1 MTRGR
6 SLRVGLLLL
15 LAALGLAP
23 SAAAETAAPNEPA
36 GYRAENY
43 RAPVPATLKGATVLD
58 TARALEVWSKK
69 TAIFVD
75 TLPRP
80 PKPAGLPKGTVW
92 RDAPRADIPGSI
104 WLPDTGYGE
113 LAESTRRY
121 FEAGL
126 ARATAGE
133 KSKPLVFYCLKDC
146 WMSWNAA
153 TRALGAGYTKVYWYP
168 DGTDGWAGAGQEL
181 ENRQPE
187 PREQLQ

>member
-6 SLRVGLLLL
+6 SLRAGLLLL

-36 GYRAENY
+36 GYRLENY

-69 TAIFVD
+69 TATFVD

-121 FEAGL
+121 FEAGADIAETNTFNGQFISLGDYGMESL
-126 ARATAGE
+126 AYELSR
-133 KSKPLVFYCLKDC
+133 
-146 WMSWNAA
+146 
-153 TRALGAGYTKVYWYP
+153 
-168 DGTDGWAGAGQEL
+168 AGAE
-181 ENRQPE
+181 
-187 PREQLQ
+187 